1 MPGKSYIK
9 STVEG
14 CILVND
20 INCFSKKSGVKST
33 SSRFDDLGVPAGYLS
48 KKNTNQCKILKDE
61 SDVEPISEKK
71 FNYFINKMLP

>member
-1 MPGKSYIK
+1 MSSKSYVK

-20 INCFSKKSGVKST
+20 INCSLKKIGGKST
-33 SSRFDDLGVPAGYLS
+33 ASRFADLGVPSGYLS
-48 KKNTNQCKILKDE
+48 KKNTNQSKILKDE
-61 SDVEPISEKK
+61 SDIEPISEQK